1 LQFADQAMYRAK
13 GPGRRGVPRRDSD
26 PLERLAMN
34 TRLRNALAAGEFV
47 LYWQPV
53 FSLED
58 GKIVSVEALL
68 RWEDPE
74 RGLIT
79 AAEFV
84 PMAEQMGL
92 IERID
97 AWVVDAIA
105 RQAREWLD
113 EGLEPRV
120 SFNISGRELRRPSQL
135 TGFADK
141 LTARGLDPSTFTVEI
156 SEASAMEDGGRFAD
170 ALHDLHESG
179 LKIAIDRFN
188 SGLSSLRRL
197 RDLPLAALKIDGSC
211 VGAAADD
218 EAAASLVTGI
228 IGYAAA
234 LGVTA
239 VAEGVETEAQ
249 RRFLVDNGC
258 PTGQG
263 FHLAAPAGTAETTA
277 LLHREQE
284 AGL

>member
-1 LQFADQAMYRAK
+1 
-13 GPGRRGVPRRDSD
+13 
-26 PLERLAMN
+26 MN

-47 LYWQPV
+47 LHWQPV

-58 GKIVSVEALL
+58 KKIVSIEALL

-105 RQAREWLD
+105 RQAREWRD

-120 SFNISGRELRRPSQL
+120 SFNISGRELRRPRQL
-135 TGFADK
+135 ADMAER
-141 LTARGLDPSTFTVEI
+141 LSASGLDPSTFTVEV
-156 SEASAMEDGGRFAD
+156 SEASAMEEGGRYTD
-170 ALHDLHESG
+170 ALHDLHKAG
-179 LKIAIDRFN
+179 LGIAIDRFN

-211 VGAAADD
+211 VGRGRRRRGRGFARHRHHRLRGRARRDGRRRGRRD
-218 EAAASLVTGI
+218 RGS
-228 IGYAAA
+228 AA
-234 LGVTA
+234 LPRR
-239 VAEGVETEAQ
+239 Q
-249 RRFLVDNGC
+249 RLPHRPGLPPG
-258 PTGQG
+258 G
-263 FHLAAPAGTAETTA
+263 AGWYRRD
-277 LLHREQE
+277 HR
-284 AGL
+284 ASPP